1 MAKELPILFTAVM
14 IKARREGRK
23 SVTRRVIKR
32 QDIFRGSDGIAYW
45 GDFGTYHLVKETD
58 AHYQVGDLLWVK
70 EGWRCT
76 GGGTERNII
85 YRADGDTPISF
96 CGIDDGRKSILHV
109 AEPYWAE
116 WDRLVYKT
124 DKSSDW
130 RSSRFM
136 PKWVAR
142 TWLEVVS
149 VRPERVQDITLLE
162 ICKEG
167 LTKSIYDFKPVQ
179 SGFEAWISLWDS
191 INAKRGYSWESNP
204 WIWRIEFKELKHL
217 KQGRD
222 EESKTT

>member
-1 MAKELPILFTAVM
+1 MSKEKPISFTAAM

-23 SVTRRVIKR
+23 SVTRRVIKLPYR
-32 QDIFRGSDGIAYW
+32 APPLRWEYDGIS
-45 GDFGTYHLVKETD
+45 GDEHAFVLTNGTTNYDYHFVKPR
-58 AHYQVGDLLWVK
+58 YNVGDLLWVK
-70 EGWRCT
+70 ESWGITRLE
-76 GGGTERNII
+76 GIGGTLEYPNIL
-85 YRADGDTPISF
+85 YRADSST
-96 CGIDDGRKSILHV
+96 
-109 AEPYWAE
+109 
-116 WDRLVYKT
+116 RLVLNQPKVWEYCVPKENF
-124 DKSSDW
+124 KW
-130 RSSRFM
+130 RSPRFM

-142 TWLEVVS
+142 DWSKVLS

>member
-1 MAKELPILFTAVM
+1 MAKELPILFTVEM
-14 IKARREGRK
+14 VKAIRKGRK
-23 SVTRRVIKR
+23 TVTRRVIKP
-32 QDIFRGSDGIAYW
+32 QPEVFDNAGFPDYTCLKDSKKKW
-45 GDFGTYHLVKETD
+45 EK
-58 AHYQVGDLLWVK
+58 GDLLWVR

-85 YRADGDTPISF
+85 YRADGDTPMSL

-116 WDRLVYKT
+116 WDRLVYET
-124 DKSSDW
+124 DKGCNW
-130 RSSRFM
+130 RSPLFM

-149 VRPERVQDITLLE
+149 VRPERLQDISISE
-162 ICKEG
+162 IRKEG
-167 LTKSIYDFKPVQ
+167 VVDVRDTQNTILKTYH
-179 SGFEAWISLWDS
+179 ECWIALWDS